1 MERPVWEQATSL
13 RRFLATVGPMVIVQ
27 LVAFTLLVI
36 SQTSIGGPNELEF
49 GRWRTSA
56 LIALV
61 LSAFVFPIAL
71 QPMVRLQASVL
82 FRSEDRRRG
91 DETDRILLRKF
102 GFALSAFSD
111 EFDAVLEP
119 AEYRRVS
126 MARRAVEIG
135 RLRAASYVVAVLPLA
150 VLGFYVPDRFLQSAY
165 ISMAG
170 AGVLTLILAA
180 ATVFEGRGLAMDYW
194 TLRASTAVRH
204 RFDVLAGLNLR
215 LPVSLSEERERWK
228 DADAL
233 VVGRHHLF
241 DDRDPGTAEP
251 YKLDPAETKLVERRI
266 RYVFDEPTGGA
277 EVAVVAPV
285 EAAPPP
291 VEYNGFIW
299 ANLSGNDN
307 VQTLT
312 VTIAPSP
319 PDDGPAEQFSVF
331 GRRAPYAEFR
341 VLPDT
346 DDFDVSPSELVLRP
360 SLDGGATG
368 SFRAVP
374 RSDRRADP
382 AMWVQILQNKST
394 VATLQVEW
402 DRVGEDLNF
411 SGG

>member
-1 MERPVWEQATSL
+1 
-13 RRFLATVGPMVIVQ
+13 MVIVQ

-36 SQTSIGGPNELEF
+36 SETSSIGRNELEF
-49 GRWRTSA
+49 GWTPTSA

-71 QPMVRLQASVL
+71 QPLVRWVASAL
-82 FRSEDRRRG
+82 FRSEDGHRG
-91 DETDRILLRKF
+91 NETDRVLLRKF

-126 MARRAVEIG
+126 RARRAVEFG

-150 VLGFYVPDRFLQSAY
+150 VLGFYVPDRLLQLAY

-170 AGVLTLILAA
+170 AAVLTLVLAA
-180 ATVFEGRGLAMDYW
+180 ATVREGRGLSMGYW
-194 TLRASTAVRH
+194 TLRASMAVHH

-241 DDRDPGTAEP
+241 DDPHPNTAGP
-251 YKLDPAETKLVERRI
+251 YRLDPAETKLVERRI
-266 RYVFDEPTGGA
+266 RYVFDEPARGA
-277 EVAVVAPV
+277 ESAVVAPA

-299 ANLSGNDN
+299 ANLSGSDD

-319 PDDGPAEQFSVF
+319 PEDGPAEHFSVF

-360 SLDGGATG
+360 SRDGGATA

-374 RSDRRADP
+374 RSDRREDP
-382 AMWVQILQNKST
+382 AVWVQILQNKSP
-394 VATLQVEW
+394 VATLQVEP
-402 DRVGEDLNF
+402 DRIGEGLGF